1 MVEKNNP
8 SKDGQDLKQA
18 PESGEDQED
27 IENLEHSLEEAFS
40 RLSAADVKKAQDD
53 FLERFASGK
62 LTEKEKELLAQ
73 LQAEL
78 PQGDYS
84 MKAKNPNILQTKTIR
99 QVPVDGKT
107 HH

>member
-1 MVEKNNP
+1 MVEKNIP
-8 SKDGQDLKQA
+8 PEDDQDLKQL
-18 PESGEDQED
+18 PESGEDVED
-27 IENLEHSLEEAFS
+27 IESLEHALEEAFN
-40 RLSAADVKKAQDD
+40 RLSPADVKKAQDD

-62 LTEKEKELLAQ
+62 LTEKEKALLAQ

-84 MKAKNPNILQTKTIR
+84 MKAKNPNILQTKTIH

-107 HH
+107 PH